1 MSNYIILDSKF
12 STTQRLL
19 KASSKSTLKEL
30 KQVKKSEDQFET
42 ILFLPKHKDSISEG
56 GLRKQGY
63 FKKNDNYKSLITVI
77 TVVFNN
83 EQFLEETI
91 LSVLTQ
97 SYNNIE
103 YIIIDGGSTDETLN
117 IIKKYNDA
125 IDYWVS
131 EKDYGIYDAMNKACR
146 LSLGSGLVFLN
157 SGDKFVGNV
166 FNDKLKF
173 PYLLPCKVKE
183 SNKEIYDK
191 KISDVKCGMPTS
203 HQAMVF
209 SNKKIL
215 YDLSYKI
222 SSDYDYF
229 IRHGAFSELDTNC
242 SGYILFDNNGLS
254 KRHRWQRDFETIK
267 ILYIHFG
274 LIKTLNF
281 IKQQLIKFTYR

>member
-1 MSNYIILDSKF
+1 VSNYIILDSNF
-12 STTQRLL
+12 STTRRLM
-19 KASSKSTLKEL
+19 KNSSEIVSKEL
-30 KQVKKSEDQFET
+30 KETKKSEEQFET
-42 ILFLPKHKDSISEG
+42 IMFLPKHKDLISEG

-63 FKKNDNYKSLITVI
+63 FKKNDYNNPLITVI

-97 SYNNIE
+97 SYDNIE
-103 YIIIDGGSTDETLN
+103 YLIIDGGSTDETLN
-117 IIKKYNDA
+117 IIKKYNDT

-146 LSLGSGLVFLN
+146 LSFGSGLIFLN

-166 FNDKLKF
+166 FHGKLRF
-173 PYLLPCKVKE
+173 PYLLPCKIKE
-183 SNKEIYDK
+183 KNKEIYYK

-229 IRHGAFSELDTNC
+229 IRHGTFSQLDTNC
-242 SGYILFDNNGLS
+242 SGYVLFDNNGLS
-254 KRHRWQRDFETIK
+254 KKNKWRRDFETIK

-281 IKQQLIKFTYR
+281 IKKQLLKFIYK